1 MPTSVIHTKRFQSR
15 LKRLGRRF
23 PSALTEVD
31 ALTEEL
37 KRGERPGDL
46 YKGIGHVVYRVRRAN
61 PSGGRGKS
69 GGFRITYY
77 VHDSDT
83 VALLAISTREDSSY
97 ISRYEVDQ
105 LLKDAGFM
113 KT

>member
-1 MPTSVIHTKRFQSR
+1 MPTNVIHSKRFQSR
-15 LKRLGRRF
+15 LKRLARRF
-23 PSALTEVD
+23 PSALAEVE

-46 YKGIGHVVYRVRRAN
+46 YRGLGHVVYRVRCAN

-77 VHDSDT
+77 VRDTDT
-83 VALLAISTREDSSY
+83 VALLAIAQRKDSGYPSSY
-97 ISRYEVDQ
+97 EIDQ
-105 LLKDAGFM
+105 LIKDAGFA
-113 KT
+113 